1 MSDYISHFPT
11 DARISYRLENV
22 LRAGNKFGDDVD
34 ELFASRQFARD
45 LVDYFERD
53 TTALGLNWDGE
64 SRDGKPIVVTVSR
77 DGSVSVNLR
86 IA

>member
-1 MSDYISHFPT
+1 MSDYINHFPT
-11 DARISYRLENV
+11 DARIAYRLENV

-45 LVDYFERD
+45 LVDYFEQSP
-53 TTALGLNWDGE
+53 ALVGLNWDGE
-64 SRDGKPIVVTVSR
+64 TRDGKPIVVTVSR